1 MSQKVGR
8 VSPGKWIALI
18 VAAFCMLATGFVPPP
33 EGLSQSGF
41 QVLGIMIGASI
52 LFLSWGTGWPSMAT
66 IFAFLT
72 VPALNANQIFS
83 ATFGNGTLIFLM
95 FTFMLAGCLIQS
107 GVARRVSVW
116 FLTNKLARRSPWWT
130 VAMLLIAN
138 FVISLFLSSAT
149 TFMIMFPIV
158 EEMLRV
164 CGVTKEKKAPIA
176 TALILGVLVTGLL
189 SNGGNPI
196 AHAMT
201 LQGFSFYEGYAGQP
215 MDFFTYCVICTP
227 VTIVACI
234 LFFLL
239 LRFVWRPD
247 MSALTNIDYDALS
260 AGLGQMSKKEKWSAV
275 FYLLCVLF
283 WLLPGLTQ
291 YIWPAA
297 SEAFFSKVQQCLP
310 PLLALFLMNF
320 IKVDGSPIFEWKDA
334 VGSVNW
340 TILLFMASIM
350 GLGAFMGN
358 ADLGITTWLSS
369 IFSPIFANV
378 SPTIF
383 ILVILLFVTILCN
396 FCTASVPLSIAFA
409 IAMPLCQGIYAGQ
422 INPVVMASLA
432 TVLASCAWSTAPSS
446 PISAISYGSGWVRS
460 GDMIKW
466 GFITSMLCVLTA
478 MTVGLAIGNA
488 F

>member
-107 GVARRVSVW
+107 GVAKRVSVW
-116 FLTNKLARRSPWWT
+116 
-130 VAMLLIAN
+130 
-138 FVISLFLSSAT
+138 
-149 TFMIMFPIV
+149 
-158 EEMLRV
+158 
-164 CGVTKEKKAPIA
+164 
-176 TALILGVLVTGLL
+176 
-189 SNGGNPI
+189 
-196 AHAMT
+196 
-201 LQGFSFYEGYAGQP
+201 
-215 MDFFTYCVICTP
+215 
-227 VTIVACI
+227 
-234 LFFLL
+234 FLL

-291 YIWPAA
+291 YSWPAA

-340 TILLFMASIM
+340 NILLFMASIM

-446 PISAISYGSGWVRS
+446 PISAISYGSGWVRP